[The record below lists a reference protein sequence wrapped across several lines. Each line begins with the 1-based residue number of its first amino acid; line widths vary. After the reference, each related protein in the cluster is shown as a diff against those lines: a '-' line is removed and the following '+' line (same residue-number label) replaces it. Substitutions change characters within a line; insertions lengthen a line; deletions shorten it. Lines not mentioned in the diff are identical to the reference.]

1 MKKYLGVAFFIS
13 TMSIAACSQAGAAD
27 MDRKQVE
34 EVVKEYLLENPE
46 IIRDAMI
53 ALEAKEEMAALGA
66 VKTRVFND
74 SRDPTVGPKNAK
86 VTIVEFFDYN
96 CGFCK
101 KSTDWLTEVIEGN
114 RDDVRVI
121 FKELPLLDGRSK
133 TSRTAARAAL
143 AAAEQGKYWD
153 MHVALMEQRGLTDEK
168 IENAVHKTNCDLKH
182 NLAKVL
188 VGKKDYHQAEKIL
201 KELISEAKGL
211 DRTPYYLD
219 LVRLNLKLADYE
231 KASVYLSLIHI

>member
-1 MKKYLGVAFFIS
+1 MKKYLGAAFFIS

-34 EVVKEYLLENPE
+34 EIVKEYLLENPE

-53 ALEAKEEMAALGA
+53 ALEAKEEMAALDA

-101 KSTDWLTEVIEGN
+101 KSTDWLAEVIEGN
-114 RDDVRVI
+114 PDDVRVI
-121 FKELPLLDGRSK
+121 FKELPILDGRSK

-168 IENAVHKTNCDLKH
+168 IEN
-182 NLAKVL
+182 LAKD
-188 VGKKDYHQAEKIL
+188 VGLDITKFKKDMNNKAHTLHLDDNMRIAQELPMFSGTPFFMIGDEYVAGANTDYLQAMLDTALEK
-201 KELISEAKGL
+201 
-211 DRTPYYLD
+211 
-219 LVRLNLKLADYE
+219 
-231 KASVYLSLIHI
+231 